1 MKRAFAEIPEGQ
13 VFYRTDGSGEPVLLL
28 HQSPSSSEEY
38 LEVIPY
44 LASNF
49 RAIAMDTPGY
59 GLSDDPPHDYEIT
72 DYARSVISFLD
83 ALGLAKINIVGHH
96 TGGTIAVEIGAAY
109 PERVDKLILSGCPT
123 MNKDEW
129 QAFLK
134 QINAPAGFTSHL
146 EIPDDDG
153 TFLQEYW
160 QRTKSGNPQMS
171 PREWVQSIFNR
182 IMTYT
187 RPHNA
192 IIAVMNYDV
201 LARMPLI
208 KSPTLV
214 TAGSR
219 DPVSAQLESTQKLI
233 SRSRIVVT
241 PDASAA
247 IAREKPREFADTIT
261 NFITNP
267 GV

>member
-1 MKRAFAEIPEGQ
+1 MQKAFADIPEGQ

-28 HQSPSSSEEY
+28 HMSPSSSEEY

-49 RAIAMDTPGY
+49 RVIAMDTPGY
-59 GLSDDPPHDYEIT
+59 GLSDDPPRDYKIA

-83 ALGLAKINIVGHH
+83 ALGLDKVNIVGHH
-96 TGGTIAVEIGAAY
+96 TGGTIAAELGAAY
-109 PERVDKLILSGCPT
+109 PERVDKLVLSGCPT
-123 MNKDEW
+123 MNTDEW

-134 QINAPAGFTSHL
+134 QINAPAGFASRL

-160 QRTKSGNPQMS
+160 QRTKSGNPQLS
-171 PREWVQSIFNR
+171 PRELLHGVCSR

-192 IIAVMNYDV
+192 IIAVINYDV

-208 KSPTLV
+208 KSPTLI
-214 TAGSR
+214 TAGSK
-219 DPVSAQLESTQKLI
+219 DPVSAQLEPARERI
-233 SRSRIVVT
+233 PRSRIVVT

-247 IAREKPREFADTIT
+247 IAREKPREFADLIAT
-261 NFITNP
+261 FIVNP
-267 GV
+267 AV